1 MHATT
6 DSVYRSKIEF
16 LILIPLALILGSAM
30 FFMIVNKVWIGAIAN
45 GAVSLLII
53 SIYSGTYYRITP
65 DGHLIVKC
73 GVLENYDIDIAEIEW
88 IKKSRD
94 LSNGPALSL
103 DRLEVNYKGGRV
115 LVSPKDKKNFLLD
128 LKKVNPKI
136 WTAEI

>member
-1 MHATT
+1 MHAST
-6 DSVYRSKIEF
+6 DLVYRSKIEF
-16 LILIPLALILGSAM
+16 LILIPLVLVLAISM
-30 FFMIVNKVWIGAIAN
+30 SFMIMNKVWIGALVN
-45 GAVSLLII
+45 VAVSLITI
-53 SIYSGTYYRITP
+53 NIYSGTYYCITP

-73 GVLENYDIDIAEIEW
+73 GVLESYDIDISEIEW

-115 LVSPKDKKNFLLD
+115 LVSPKDKKNSILD